1 MGSFAGNM
9 LALKNNRGEELMV
22 MSAAALNSLSAHQ
35 KEEIEKYARIVAS
48 PIPTIE
54 EIGGGSAR
62 CMIAEIFLPV
72 KQ

>member
-1 MGSFAGNM
+1 
-9 LALKNNRGEELMV
+9 MV